1 MFPAL
6 LEVDRYLYFKRGET
20 IMVKVFKF
28 PASLEVDRFL
38 YPIADDT
45 KPDTNKFPAPREVNW
60 VFYNNMKS

>member
-1 MFPAL
+1 
-6 LEVDRYLYFKRGET
+6 
-20 IMVKVFKF
+20 MVKVFKF